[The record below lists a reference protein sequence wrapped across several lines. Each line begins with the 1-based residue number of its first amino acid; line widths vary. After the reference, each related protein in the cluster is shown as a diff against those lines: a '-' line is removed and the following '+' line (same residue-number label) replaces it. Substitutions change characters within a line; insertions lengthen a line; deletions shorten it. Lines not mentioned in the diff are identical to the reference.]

1 MNDTKDPAT
10 PTGNIPVLFDIVER
24 GKFAPAENMIK
35 PPPEGG
41 GDNIDT
47 DSESTTIVPGPQP
60 HPNTEVTKSPLDE
73 LGDVTEENPIITAE
87 MLETES
93 TEFTGDVT
101 EENPI
106 ITARM
111 LETESTEFKLDSIEA
126 ITDENPIIPKAML
139 ELSESQNELV
149 DQVMQKLMPRLEEL
163 ALETVHEIVKSSQ
176 NTETPD
182 QEK

>member
-93 TEFTGDVT
+93 TEF
-101 EENPI
+101 
-106 ITARM
+106 
-111 LETESTEFKLDSIEA
+111 KLDSLEA